1 MRYKNTLQG
10 LVVSA
15 AISCVSLSFG
25 MDTPESPDDSVSKE
39 RHLQTQELQNLISNT
54 DTDEVTERNA
64 ATVQTNH
71 FRASCNS
78 QQIWTF
84 CMELCCT
91 NNYFWSILFF
101 NRLWSLY
108 GLERAT
114 IVRCK
119 DYRKS

>member
-71 FRASCNS
+71 FRASCNCNRFGHF
-78 QQIWTF
+78 IW
-84 CMELCCT
+84 
-91 NNYFWSILFF
+91 NYVVPTTLFGLFF
-101 NRLWSLY
+101 FSIGY
-108 GLERAT
+108 GAYLDWKEQQ
-114 IVRCK
+114 
-119 DYRKS
+119 